1 MTSRSGFCAR
11 RSIRNGTHFYITAEH
26 KSQSSPLLFM
36 RTCCSLTGALHAP
49 TTLNECGVPIFRAL
63 RSTLPPEHTLRRAC
77 HCVHVVSNYNV
88 AMIVRC
94 IGQHTDINLNSMK
107 GLQMSPCAWLV
118 KNDKKQSAGP
128 GPHAASSIASG
139 FTRSFSKQLT
149 HSASARMIRR
159 CAHNSIRSRSRSM
172 STGGAS
178 CTSPAE
184 EDDRAVVGEPT
195 TSDERAG
202 AASRLDADGVSSA
215 LERMATIAS
224 KSSLLNFLAL
234 AFRRAFWRR
243 AFFRFFI
250 NVFRS
255 DFIFAASE
263 RKRSSTCAGVSV
275 PGFSRIDARPDAASG
290 QSPSPVPEAPRSD
303 ASVVPAAAGSVSST
317 MGMADD

>member
-1 MTSRSGFCAR
+1 MLRNDWHKTHNVQSPSTQNPLPLLCSALVCVCFYTYTFKHIFFVMTSRSGFCAR

-149 HSASARMIRR
+149 HSASARMI
-159 CAHNSIRSRSRSM
+159 
-172 STGGAS
+172 
-178 CTSPAE
+178 
-184 EDDRAVVGEPT
+184 
-195 TSDERAG
+195 
-202 AASRLDADGVSSA
+202 
-215 LERMATIAS
+215 
-224 KSSLLNFLAL
+224 
-234 AFRRAFWRR
+234 
-243 AFFRFFI
+243 
-250 NVFRS
+250 
-255 DFIFAASE
+255 
-263 RKRSSTCAGVSV
+263 
-275 PGFSRIDARPDAASG
+275 
-290 QSPSPVPEAPRSD
+290 
-303 ASVVPAAAGSVSST
+303 
-317 MGMADD
+317 